1 MDYSRRVRS
10 WVPVPGTTKAR
21 LVDEALREFGT
32 RGFAAVGVTELA
44 RGANVTIGSL
54 YHHFGSKSG
63 LYTAVREDVEQR
75 VLDRMEGA
83 AAIRPD
89 DLGGVL
95 LVGFDYLVR
104 AGLAKLLAEPH
115 PERPADP
122 IAAFLAAVADR
133 DGTPMSRLL
142 IAAWRAA
149 LEAAAEAVRDGRDP
163 SPVRA
168 ALRALCCHPDDH
180 TC

>member
-1 MDYSRRVRS
+1 MRS
-10 WVPVPGTTKAR
+10 WVPIPGTTKAR
-21 LVDEALREFGT
+21 LVEQALAEFGA

-44 RGANVTIGSL
+44 RGADVTIGSL
-54 YHHFGSKSG
+54 YHHFGSKVG

-83 AAIRPD
+83 AEIRPG

-104 AGLAKLLAEPH
+104 TGLARLLAEPH
-115 PERPADP
+115 PERPTDP
-122 IAAFLAAVADR
+122 VEGFLASITDQA
-133 DGTPMSRLL
+133 GTPVSRIL

-149 LEAAAEAVRDGRDP
+149 LDTAADAVRDNADP
-163 SPVRA
+163 GPVRA
-168 ALRALCCHPDDH
+168 ALRGLVHS
-180 TC
+180 

>member
-1 MDYSRRVRS
+1 VRS
-10 WVPVPGTTKAR
+10 WVPIPGTTKAR
-21 LVDEALREFGT
+21 LVDQALAEFGA

-44 RGANVTIGSL
+44 RGADVTIGSL
-54 YHHFGSKSG
+54 YHHFGSKVG

-104 AGLAKLLAEPH
+104 AGYARLLAEPH
-115 PERPADP
+115 PERPTDP
-122 IAAFLAAVADR
+122 VEGFLAAMTDR
-133 DGTPMSRLL
+133 PGIPLSRIL

-149 LEAAAEAVRDGRDP
+149 LEVAADAVRDRDDP
-163 SPVRA
+163 ALVRA
-168 ALRALCCHPDDH
+168 ALRQLVHS
-180 TC
+180 

>member
-1 MDYSRRVRS
+1 VRS

-21 LVDEALREFGT
+21 LVDRALAEFGA

-44 RGANVTIGSL
+44 SGADVTIGSL
-54 YHHFGSKSG
+54 YHHFGSKVG
-63 LYTAVREDVEQR
+63 LYTVVREDVEQR

-89 DLGGVL
+89 DLGGLL

-104 AGLAKLLAEPH
+104 AGFARLLAEPH
-115 PERPADP
+115 PERTGDP
-122 IAAFLAAVADR
+122 IEAFLAALADR
-133 DGTPMSRLL
+133 DGTPVSRIL

-149 LEAAAEAVRDGRDP
+149 LEAAADAVRDGRDP
-163 SPVRA
+163 APVRA
-168 ALRALCCHPDDH
+168 ALRELIR
-180 TC
+180 